1 MSYGEAEAI
10 ITANFTPHEL
20 ARLNAAVS
28 LHFME
33 QIGEPDF
40 EQVWFDNISEEQ
52 EAEWD
57 TYARYHDEHAG
68 RA

>member
-1 MSYGEAEAI
+1 MTYGAAKTI
-10 ITANFTPHEL
+10 IMTAFTSHEL

-40 EQVWFDNISEEQ
+40 EQVWFDNISEEL

-68 RA
+68 RT